1 MTNIAAL
8 PQSTVPSYDGAQTH
22 NANRIGNGTN
32 ENLQTPGDVFLEL
45 ESRKSTSLPSAAQ
58 RANLPLDQEQLLSIN
73 ATCARL
79 SAALMSSNEA
89 VNLSLSQACMEAQR
103 TNAWALVNV
112 AAQEGM
118 KHGGEAKVALTIDH
132 LREAMAIEA
141 AIASAATTTLQAAQS
156 GMIEI
161 DAATKNGLEAQL
173 VRFLQATDRLA
184 ALPQDGEDE
193 IGMAADPESYVSS
206 AAAQQLEAWSRNS
219 DIGTEIMRLYMNA
232 LIRMRE
238 SMRESRQL
246 ALAFYSVHAEAAV
259 TALKKQGMDNWKK
272 EILSAVG
279 LIVSG
284 VLQVI
289 PFALAPFRKNGNGTH
304 NEDGTEKLTHVN
316 SEKSSSKLSKTEKV
330 QVHCV
335 NEDSVKGNKSSSSR
349 LSEVAREE
357 LHRVNKGSKKL
368 QSDTGPS
375 EEDTLR
381 ERHEVQKQHN
391 ELLRVQNDSMLCRAL
406 GEMVQGIFNIGSAF
420 CGFDAA
426 NDGVEHFSQN
436 AEMQKQIFQRDKW
449 SVEVDMMT
457 RSMEQVASTI
467 NDLQA
472 RQSDTIVKLTGRV

>member
-1 MTNIAAL
+1 MTAIASTQ
-8 PQSTVPSYDGAQTH
+8 QSTVQFFDDAKTN
-22 NANRIGNGTN
+22 NANFIGNVIN
-32 ENLQTPGDVFLEL
+32 ENAQASDDVFLEL
-45 ESRKSTSLPSAAQ
+45 KLRKTTSLPSAAQ
-58 RANLPLDQEQLLSIN
+58 GANLPIAQEKLLSIN

-79 SAALMSSNEA
+79 SAALMNSNEA
-89 VNLSLSQACMEAQR
+89 VNLSLSQTCMEAQR
-103 TNAWALVNV
+103 ISAWALVNV
-112 AAQEGM
+112 VAQEGM
-118 KHGGEAKVALTIDH
+118 KQGGAAQVALTVDH

-161 DAATKNGLEAQL
+161 DAPTKSGLEAQL
-173 VRFLQATDRLA
+173 VRFLQTTDRLA

-193 IGMAADPESYVSS
+193 IGLAADSDAYVSS

-246 ALAFYSVHAEAAV
+246 ALAFYSMHAEAAV
-259 TALKKQGMDNWKK
+259 AALKKQGLDNWKK

-279 LIVSG
+279 LVVSG
-284 VLQVI
+284 ALQVLPLVI
-289 PFALAPFRKNGNGTH
+289 APIRAAHLARKEANKAMYFEVKAGTIMAAK
-304 NEDGTEKLTHVN
+304 GKSTLTE
-316 SEKSSSKLSKTEKV
+316 SE
-330 QVHCV
+330 QVHKEH
-335 NEDSVKGNKSSSSR
+335 NR
-349 LSEVAREE
+349 L
-357 LHRVNKGSKKL
+357 L
-368 QSDTGPS
+368 Q
-375 EEDTLR
+375 
-381 ERHEVQKQHN
+381 VQT
-391 ELLRVQNDSMLCRAL
+391 DGMICRAI
-406 GEMVQGIFNIGSAF
+406 GEMAQGIFNIGAAF

>member
-1 MTNIAAL
+1 MTAIASIQ
-8 PQSTVPSYDGAQTH
+8 QSAVPFSDGAKTH
-22 NANRIGNGTN
+22 NANFIGNVIN
-32 ENLQTPGDVFLEL
+32 ENAQAPDDVFLEL
-45 ESRKSTSLPSAAQ
+45 KLRKTTSLPSAAQ
-58 RANLPLDQEQLLSIN
+58 GANLPIAQEKLLSIN

-79 SAALMSSNEA
+79 SAALMNSNEA
-89 VNLSLSQACMEAQR
+89 VNLSLSQTCMEAQR
-103 TNAWALVNV
+103 TSAWALVNV

-118 KHGGEAKVALTIDH
+118 KQGGAAQVALTVDH

-161 DAATKNGLEAQL
+161 DAPTKSGLEAQL
-173 VRFLQATDRLA
+173 VRFLQVTDRLA
-184 ALPQDGEDE
+184 ALPQDGEEE
-193 IGMAADPESYVSS
+193 IGLAADSGAYVSS

-259 TALKKQGMDNWKK
+259 AALKKQGLDNWKK

-284 VLQVI
+284 ALQVLPLVI
-289 PFALAPFRKNGNGTH
+289 PPIKMGYRKIMGGKDVKSHSVVIKEGGGTI
-304 NEDGTEKLTHVN
+304 KKAKVVK
-316 SEKSSSKLSKTEKV
+316 EKSTLT
-330 QVHCV
+330 
-335 NEDSVKGNKSSSSR
+335 KS
-349 LSEVAREE
+349 E
-357 LHRVNKGSKKL
+357 
-368 QSDTGPS
+368 Q
-375 EEDTLR
+375 
-381 ERHEVQKQHN
+381 VQKEHN
-391 ELLRVQNDSMLCRAL
+391 KVVKTQTDVMICRAL
-406 GEMVQGIFNIGSAF
+406 GEMAQGIFNIGAAF

-472 RQSDTIVKLTGRV
+472 RQSDTNMKLMGRV